1 MRTTYVKLAAVI
13 AAEQEPRS
21 PAGLRERK
29 KLATRQA
36 LSTAAMRLAV
46 ERGLEKVVVEDI
58 AAAAGVS
65 ARTFNNYFT
74 SKYDAIC
81 SRTLDQADK
90 VGTALRARPPREP
103 LMEAIA
109 NAVLQ
114 AYAPA
119 EAPPSRD
126 WMAGFRMVIES
137 RALQGEYLRA
147 QYAAQRAIAEAIAER
162 VGTSAGDDMFPSVLA
177 GAVTAATNAAFSR
190 WIRADPPVSLAVLLR
205 RALACLSRI
214 AAAGL
219 TAQHGQAGSEPGCA
233 PAPGRPSCG
242 PQSPTG
248 GPEPC

>member
-1 MRTTYVKLAAVI
+1 MRTAYVKLAAVTG
-13 AAEQEPRS
+13 AEEEPRS

-46 ERGLEKVVVEDI
+46 ERGLENVVVEDI

-65 ARTFNNYFT
+65 ARTFNNYFA

-81 SRTLDQADK
+81 ARTLDQADK
-90 VGTALRARPPREP
+90 VGAALRARPPGEP

-109 NAVLQ
+109 GAVLE

-119 EAPPSRD
+119 AAPPSRE

-137 RALQGEYLRA
+137 RSLQGEYLRA

-162 VGTSAGDDMFPSVLA
+162 IGASAGDDMFPSVMA
-177 GAVTAATNAAFSR
+177 GAVTAATTAAFSR
-190 WIRADPPVSLAVLLR
+190 WIRADPPASLAVLLR
-205 RALACLSRI
+205 RALGCLSRI
-214 AAAGL
+214 ESAC
-219 TAQHGQAGSEPGCA
+219 QPG
-233 PAPGRPSCG
+233 PGRPSCAG
-242 PQSPTG
+242 PDTGHLGYPTEG
-248 GPEPC
+248 SVPC